1 MGGAAQPPDRLARS
15 QNAYKDNDMQKII
28 LSITLAAACLFF
40 AAAAFAQDGVVSFN
54 KASVQE
60 LMAIEDIDIPEEL
73 AKAIVDYRKA
83 NGPFKSAEDMLKV
96 PGMTQDFMEELNP
109 QVTDDGDVI
118 YDPDAEPALA
128 PSKC

>member
-1 MGGAAQPPDRLARS
+1 M
-15 QNAYKDNDMQKII
+15 KTTII
-28 LSITLAAACLFF
+28 ACLL
-40 AAAAFAQDGVVSFN
+40 ALACLAFAGTAMAGGTVSFN
-54 KASVQE
+54 KATVEQ
-60 LMAIEDIDIPEEL
+60 LMAIEDIDIPEDL

-83 NGPFKSAEDMLKV
+83 HGPYKKAEDLLKV

-109 QVTDDGDVI
+109 QVEGGDVI

>member
-1 MGGAAQPPDRLARS
+1 M
-15 QNAYKDNDMQKII
+15 
-28 LSITLAAACLFF
+28 
-40 AAAAFAQDGVVSFN
+40 N
-54 KASVQE
+54 KATGKLTLIGLALLMTLGFVSLALAGDGIVDLNTATVEQ

-73 AKAIVDYRKA
+73 AKAIVDYRTK
-83 NGPFKSAEDMLKV
+83 NGPYKKAADFLKV

-109 QVTDDGDVI
+109 QVEDGKVF

>member
-1 MGGAAQPPDRLARS
+1 MKHLV
-15 QNAYKDNDMQKII
+15 
-28 LSITLAAACLFF
+28 ITLCLAAMCLLFSVS
-40 AAAAFAQDGVVSFN
+40 AFAQDGIVSFN
-54 KASVQE
+54 KASVEE

-83 NGPFKSAEDMLKV
+83 SGDYKSAEDMLKV

-109 QVTDDGDVI
+109 QVTDDGDVV